1 MSGLDLPTRARVGHA
16 RVGHARF
23 DRARVDHVR
32 VDSWL
37 TFMLALALVG
47 CAREARP
54 TEPPPRVEVCALAE
68 GRLSFAIPLGAADA
82 LAVAPDGCLF
92 VDESAGVRV
101 LSLVSLAT
109 DEEGA
114 ELLERDAEAFFRASG
129 LLGDAPEVRGRGSM
143 RLAGRT
149 LPAVAWTATLPELG
163 GPLHVTTGAY
173 RRGGDWLVALVIH
186 EPSDTAGA
194 RRLLDLAA
202 ELAPPS
208 SP

>member
-1 MSGLDLPTRARVGHA
+1 MSVRNGGSVSRALA
-16 RVGHARF
+16 
-23 DRARVDHVR
+23 
-32 VDSWL
+32 S
-37 TFMLALALVG
+37 MLALFATLVG
-47 CAREARP
+47 CARDARP
-54 TEPPPRVEVCALAE
+54 TEPAPRIETCALAD
-68 GRLSFAIPLGAADA
+68 GRLSFVVPLGPTDA

-129 LLGDAPEVRGRGSM
+129 LLGDAPEVRGRGTM

-149 LPAVAWTATLPELG
+149 LPAVAWIATLPELG
-163 GPLHVTTGAY
+163 GPLHVTTAAF
-173 RRGGDWLVALVIH
+173 RSGGDWLVALVIH
-186 EPSDTAGA
+186 EPNDTAGA

-202 ELAPPS
+202 ELAPPAT
-208 SP
+208 P